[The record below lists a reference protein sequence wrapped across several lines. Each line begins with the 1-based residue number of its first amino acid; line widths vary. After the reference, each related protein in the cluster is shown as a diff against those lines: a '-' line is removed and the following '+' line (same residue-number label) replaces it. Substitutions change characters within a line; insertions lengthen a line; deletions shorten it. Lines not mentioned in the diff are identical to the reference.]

1 MADSISLPQ
10 ILVTVLMQTV
20 EDVAPKSK
28 PDNLP
33 HVMVKPSRLFSVQP
47 GSDQEDWLIAV
58 PYFWVVK

>member
-1 MADSISLPQ
+1 M
-10 ILVTVLMQTV
+10 TVLMQTV

-33 HVMVKPSRLFSVQP
+33 HVMLKPSRLFSVQP
-47 GSDQEDWLIAV
+47 GWDQEDWLIAV